1 MKKVTVT
8 HKDGKVKE
16 YQGEK
21 IALLGD
27 GIIIYDANSTVKIPA
42 YNSVTIT
49 PEEKKA

>member
-8 HKDGKVKE
+8 HKDGTIKE
-16 YQGEK
+16 YAGEK

-27 GIIIYDANSTVKIPA
+27 GIIIYDTNSTVKIPTYKA
-42 YNSVTIT
+42 VTIT